1 MAVESVLEIDRWRRR
16 YSTKRFADYYARDYL
31 WQFQALIT
39 GVTEGAMSQGRMASL
54 NLEPRRR
61 SAVYNSLPNRSSVRS
76 KDRSLWYSTRNWG
89 WKWCRVATGN
99 REHVECDGNQLKTA
113 PPRPYNTSRRRRSV
127 SWSTVSNMLLT
138 EPAASVSMLR
148 SPAPKGCRPAPWSQ
162 LSLWNERPSKRT
174 VVQVAAVRPH
184 SRLQVVEKLSEA
196 SSSVGYRQVGDW
208 SIRFQIGRIAVGLL

>member
-31 WQFQALIT
+31 WQFQALIA

-76 KDRSLWYSTRNWG
+76 NDRSLWYSTRNWG

-113 PPRPYNTSRRRRSV
+113 PPRPYIIPRGDGEAFRGRRCRICCWQSQQLASACWGRQRQKDVGQHLGRSCLCGMRGPV
-127 SWSTVSNMLLT
+127 SGLS
-138 EPAASVSMLR
+138 
-148 SPAPKGCRPAPWSQ
+148 CR
-162 LSLWNERPSKRT
+162 
-174 VVQVAAVRPH
+174 
-184 SRLQVVEKLSEA
+184 
-196 SSSVGYRQVGDW
+196 
-208 SIRFQIGRIAVGLL
+208 